1 METYIALLR
10 KEEGSSY
17 GVDFPDFPGCITGGE
32 SMDVAYKEAQ
42 EALRFH
48 IKGMLEDGEEI
59 PEPTSLDD
67 VMADPDN
74 EDAVPFLV
82 QLPGDKTRR
91 IDITISEAILEDI
104 DAYARKHSMSR
115 SAFLTHAALQV
126 MKTG

>member
-1 METYIALLR
+1 MKTYIALLR

-32 SMDVAYKEAQ
+32 SLDVAYKEAP
-42 EALRFH
+42 EALQFH
-48 IKGMLEDGEEI
+48 VKGMLEDEEEI
-59 PEPTSLDD
+59 PEPTSLEDI
-67 VMADPDN
+67 MADADN

-82 QLPGDKTRR
+82 QLSEAKTKRVN
-91 IDITISEAILEDI
+91 ITISEVILRDI

-115 SAFLTHAALQV
+115 SAFLANAALQV